1 MIEGSVP
8 QVRLH
13 DRTWMPRVGLGTWP
27 MDDSAAERVV
37 SAAAELGYRHFDTA
51 TKYGNESGVGAGI
64 RASGLPRGEVFVTTK
79 LNGDYQGEGR
89 AVAGV
94 EAALERLGM
103 EYVDLLLIHW
113 PLPDRDEYISTWRT
127 FETLRDSGLTRA
139 IGVSNFKTAH
149 LRRLIADTEVLPAVN
164 QIQVNPQ
171 IPRVEQRQFHAAE
184 GIVTESWSPLGSGKG
199 LLDDDALA
207 TIARGHERSP
217 AQVVL
222 RWHLQH
228 GLVPI
233 PRSTSIDR
241 LRSNL
246 EVFDF
251 ELTEPQ
257 MRAIDALAVPGA
269 GVDSDVDG
277 H

>member
-1 MIEGSVP
+1 MIEESVP

-13 DRTWMPRVGLGTWP
+13 GRTWMPRVGLGTWP
-27 MDDSAAERVV
+27 MDDSAAERIV
-37 SAAAELGYRHFDTA
+37 SSAAELGYRHFDTA

-127 FETLRDSGLTRA
+127 FETLRDSALTRA

-149 LRRLIADTEVLPAVN
+149 LRQLIADTEVLPAVN
-164 QIQVNPQ
+164 QIQANPQ
-171 IPRVEQRQFHAAE
+171 IPRLEQRQFHAAE

-207 TIARGHERSP
+207 TIARVHERSP
-217 AQVVL
+217 GQVVL

-233 PRSTSIDR
+233 PRSTSLDR

>member
-1 MIEGSVP
+1 M
-8 QVRLH
+8 
-13 DRTWMPRVGLGTWP
+13 
-27 MDDSAAERVV
+27 
-37 SAAAELGYRHFDTA
+37 
-51 TKYGNESGVGAGI
+51 
-64 RASGLPRGEVFVTTK
+64 
-79 LNGDYQGEGR
+79 
-89 AVAGV
+89 

-149 LRRLIADTEVLPAVN
+149 LRRLSADTEVLPAVN

-207 TIARGHERSP
+207 TIARVHERSP

-257 MRAIDALAVPGA
+257 MHAIDALAVPGA

>member
-1 MIEGSVP
+1 MIGGSVP

-13 DRTWMPRVGLGTWP
+13 DRIWMPRVGLGTWP

-51 TKYGNESGVGAGI
+51 TKYGNESGAGI

-94 EAALERLGM
+94 EAALGRLGM

-171 IPRVEQRQFHAAE
+171 IPRAEQRQFHAAE

-207 TIARGHERSP
+207 TIARVHERSP

-269 GVDSDVDG
+269 GVESDVDG